1 MDGVSHMR
9 AAGQWCRGRSVRLK
23 DLDVKDFPKI
33 KLPPA
38 IIESESKTPVQFLPS
53 TMLSWRA
60 PIIVRRNPAEL
71 LPETPRDAC
80 GVAR

>member
-1 MDGVSHMR
+1 MR
-9 AAGQWCRGRSVRLK
+9 RHLPCV
-23 DLDVKDFPKI
+23 VKDRDMNDVPKI
-33 KLPPA
+33 KSPPA
-38 IIESESKTPVQFLPS
+38 GIESESKTPVQFLPS

-80 GVAR
+80 GAAR